1 MIVGEMKNSIDNLWL
16 RFHTGGVTNPMDVIK
31 QITYLFF
38 IKRLDDLEIAK
49 EKKANILKKPIE
61 NPIFNKE
68 QQELRWSHF
77 KNLEAQAMF
86 DLVRT
91 KVFDFIKT
99 LGGENSAFAKY
110 MRNAYLAVPS
120 PVVLEQVVS
129 MISAIPMEDMDT
141 KGDVY
146 EYMLSKLSTSGDNGQ
161 FRTPRHITKLMAQL
175 MKPTPEDIVCDPACG
190 SAGFLVAVSE
200 YIREHYEQAFY
211 DKKFVE
217 YYKNEMFHG
226 CEFDETMIAISA
238 MNLMLHGVENPDLY
252 DKSALEE
259 DYDKADNYSLVL
271 ANPPFKGSIEQSSVA
286 KSLTGIIK
294 TKKTELLFL
303 ALILRI
309 LKTGGRCAVIVPD
322 GVLFGSDKAAVG
334 IRQTIIDKQKLDA
347 VISMPSGVFKPYA
360 GVSTA
365 ILIFTKT
372 ESGGTDNVWFYD
384 MHADGFSLNDKRT
397 PTPDEDDTE
406 DILKRW
412 NNLDAE
418 NSRTR
423 LEQSFFVPVQE
434 IKENNYD
441 LSINKYKEVVYEQ
454 KTYDTPEVI
463 LNRLKNIDEEITKV
477 RKELQTILKG
487 GIVDE

>member
-49 EKKANILKKPIE
+49 EKKANILNKPIE

-77 KNLEAQAMF
+77 KNLEAQVMF

-175 MKPTPEDIVCDPACG
+175 MKPKPEEIVCDPACG

-211 DKKFVE
+211 NKKFVD

-259 DYDKADNYSLVL
+259 DYDKADKYSLVL

-322 GVLFGSDKAAVG
+322 GVLFGSDKAAVS
-334 IRQTIIDKQKLDA
+334 IRQTIIDKQKLEA

-406 DILKRW
+406 DILNRW

-418 NSRTR
+418 KSRTK
-423 LEQSFFVPVQE
+423 LEQSFFVSVQE

-441 LSINKYKEVVYEQ
+441 LSINKYKEVIYEQ
-454 KTYDTPEVI
+454 KTYDAPEVI
-463 LNRLKNIDEEITKV
+463 LNRLENIDVEIAMV
-477 RKELQTILKG
+477 RKELQTMLKG
-487 GIVDE
+487 GISDE

>member
-1 MIVGEMKNSIDNLWL
+1 MIVGEMKSSIDNLWL

-49 EKKANILKKPIE
+49 EKKANTLKKPIE
-61 NPIFNKE
+61 NPIFRRE
-68 QQELRWSHF
+68 EQELRWSHF
-77 KNLEAQAMF
+77 KNLEAQVMF

-175 MKPTPEDIVCDPACG
+175 MKPTPEDTVCDPACG

-211 DKKFVE
+211 NKKFVE

-259 DYDKADNYSLVL
+259 DYDKADKYSLVL

-322 GVLFGSDKAAVG
+322 GVLFGSDKAAVS
-334 IRQTIIDKQKLDA
+334 IRQTIIDKQKLEA

-406 DILKRW
+406 DILNRW

-418 NSRTR
+418 KSRTK
-423 LEQSFFVPVQE
+423 LEQSFFVSVQE

-441 LSINKYKEVVYEQ
+441 LSINKYKEVIYEQ
-454 KTYDTPEVI
+454 KTYDAPEVI
-463 LNRLKNIDEEITKV
+463 LNRLENIDVEIAMV
-477 RKELQTILKG
+477 RKELQTMLKG
-487 GIVDE
+487 GISDE

>member
-1 MIVGEMKNSIDNLWL
+1 MIVGEMKSSIDNLWL

-49 EKKANILKKPIE
+49 EKKANTLKKPIE
-61 NPIFNKE
+61 NPIFRRE
-68 QQELRWSHF
+68 EQELRWSHF
-77 KNLEAQAMF
+77 KNLEAQVMF

-175 MKPTPEDIVCDPACG
+175 MKPTPEDTVCDPACG

-211 DKKFVE
+211 NKKFVE

-259 DYDKADNYSLVL
+259 DYDKADKYSLVL

-322 GVLFGSDKAAVG
+322 GVLFGSDKAAVS
-334 IRQTIIDKQKLDA
+334 IRQTIIDKQKLEA

-406 DILKRW
+406 DILNRW

-418 NSRTR
+418 KSRTK
-423 LEQSFFVPVQE
+423 LEQSFFVSVQE

-441 LSINKYKEVVYEQ
+441 LSINKYKEVIYEQ
-454 KTYDTPEVI
+454 KTYDAPEVI
-463 LNRLKNIDEEITKV
+463 LNRLENIDVEIAMV
-477 RKELQTILKG
+477 RKELQTMLKG
-487 GIVDE
+487 EISDE